1 MVINHHRIIFII
13 FLSTIAAF
21 APFSTDI
28 YLASMPIIQKEMH
41 ASVAQVQLTL
51 SLFFI
56 GFALA
61 QLFWGPLSDRI
72 GRKKTIL
79 IGVIVYIIGSLS
91 CALSQNIF
99 MLIFA
104 RLVQSIGACVG
115 IVMALAIIRDC
126 FSETGNMSKMI
137 AITMATAMAAPMVAP
152 VLGSYLLVHFGWQA
166 NFYVLFGYGIFLL
179 ISTLFFAET
188 YPENKRKPLPLN
200 KLLLAYG
207 QQLVHKPFLL
217 TALASSTNFCMLFSF
232 ISSSSFV
239 YINIYDLNPE
249 YFGYF
254 FGGNA
259 IMLVLGNLMSN
270 KFKKTLS
277 KNKLIFV
284 FLFIALIGAILM
296 FLAVYLAPESIWSV
310 VLPFFLVTYCIGVLY
325 PELMS
330 YPLEHVVA
338 YTGIASSL
346 VGTMRFT
353 SASITAFFVG
363 FIITVSALP
372 LAVVII
378 ILNIFTMVM
387 MKIYFSNKRTKK

>member
-1 MVINHHRIIFII
+1 MAVNHHRIIFII

-79 IGVIVYIIGSLS
+79 TGVVIYIIGSLS
-91 CALSQNIF
+91 CALSQNIS

-104 RLVQSIGACVG
+104 RLVQAIGACVG

-126 FSETGNMSKMI
+126 FAETGNMSKMI
-137 AITMATAMAAPMVAP
+137 AITMATAMAAPMIAP

-179 ISTLFFAET
+179 ISTLFFVET
-188 YPENKRKPLPLN
+188 YPEDKRKPLPLN
-200 KLLLAYG
+200 QLLQAYA
-207 QQLVHKPFLL
+207 QQLFHKPYLL
-217 TALASSTNFCMLFSF
+217 SALAASTNFCMLFAF
-232 ISSSSFV
+232 ISSASFV
-239 YINIYDLNPE
+239 YINLYDLKPE

-259 IMLVLGNLMSN
+259 IMLVLGNLMCN
-270 KFKKTLS
+270 RFKKILS
-277 KNKLIFV
+277 KNKLIFI
-284 FLFIALIGAILM
+284 FLFLALVGALLM
-296 FLAVYLAPESIWSV
+296 FLAVYMAPENIWSV
-310 VLPFFLVTYCIGVLY
+310 VLPFFLVTYAIGILY

-330 YPLEHVVA
+330 YPLENVVA

-346 VGTMRFT
+346 VGTMRFA
-353 SASITAFFVG
+353 SASIIGFLVG
-363 FIITVSALP
+363 FVISDSALP

-378 ILNIFTMVM
+378 VLNILTMVL
-387 MKIYFSNKRTKK
+387 MKIYFNKKSN